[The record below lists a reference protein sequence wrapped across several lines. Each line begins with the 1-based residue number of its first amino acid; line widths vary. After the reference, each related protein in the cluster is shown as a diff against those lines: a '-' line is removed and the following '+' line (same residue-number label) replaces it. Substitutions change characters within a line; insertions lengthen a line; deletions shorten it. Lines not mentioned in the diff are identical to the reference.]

1 VGTDFGEHAVL
12 LGLALLLAT
21 IGVAAFPHWRHSR
34 RWGYAPSAAAGVLL
48 VAIAAAAAAG
58 RPVNGADI
66 RIAEAAPAPAAP
78 LHNRTIDNA
87 RERLLW
93 SREPSMAAISVS
105 IRFD

>member
-1 VGTDFGEHAVL
+1 ML

-21 IGVAAFPHWRHSR
+21 IGVVAFPRWRYSR

-48 VAIAAAAAAG
+48 VAVAAAAAAG
-58 RPVNGADI
+58 RPASESDI
-66 RIAEAAPAPAAP
+66 RITKAAPAPAAP
-78 LHNRTIDNA
+78 SHNPTIENA

-93 SREPSMAAISVS
+93 SGEPSMAAITVS

>member
-1 VGTDFGEHAVL
+1 VL

-21 IGVAAFPHWRHSR
+21 IGVAAFPRWRHSR

-58 RPVNGADI
+58 RPASGSDI
-66 RIAEAAPAPAAP
+66 RITEAAPAPAAP

-93 SREPSMAAISVS
+93 SGEPSMAAISVS